1 MRSIFSPIVLLF
13 TVCILSLHIF
23 LADALPAPPEEL
35 RDPTIP
41 CPSKKVE
48 VKPGIVD
55 PGGTTIL
62 LIWRLLIPMADP
74 RRYIIVGYM
83 KGSTD
88 SLVFKCGYG
97 YHVWTKARAERVQV
111 TELAYRKLRKS
122 EIADTADL
130 GISVAPEAVENI
142 ILDNADAATIQKLQQ
157 ATGQYQGCRW
167 MIETIYYLLSMSM
180 PRDERK
186 LVPGFGAVEK
196 RIRGILEGVEKAQS
210 EKEGKTWSSSCG
222 QPIDSELLFKYL
234 MRQPF

>member
-55 PGGTTIL
+55 P
-62 LIWRLLIPMADP
+62 DP